1 MVFRDNF
8 PKGDFLL
15 NEILKKLTL
24 KNYNIEINVI
34 YMREILF
41 PINNNKNI
49 KINFYKGPL
58 NRKEVSK
65 ILFNTDIFIDASL
78 MEGFGLMSLEAMA
91 AGAVPIVSESFGIDE
106 YAVNEENSFIIK
118 EVNNVD
124 KYIEKVEYLLENEKI
139 LDNMSKKAQEKV
151 LEFDIDKNINKY
163 IKYFRAVEKQE
174 IRLTNKEQEESK
186 KWYVDE
192 VNLFK
197 GKEVS
202 TNQMSK
208 KRRIYHR
215 ILKLFPKGVKTKV
228 KLILKKLIDE

>member
-1 MVFRDNF
+1 MVFRDNY

-34 YMREILF
+34 YMREIMF
-41 PINNNKNI
+41 PINNNENI

-78 MEGFGLMSLEAMA
+78 MEGFGLMSLEAMS

-106 YAVNEENSFIIK
+106 YAIDEENSFVIK
-118 EVNNVD
+118 
-124 KYIEKVEYLLENEKI
+124 KVLE
-139 LDNMSKKAQEKV
+139 NMSKKAQEKA
-151 LEFDIDKNINKY
+151 LEFDIDKNIQRY
-163 IKYFRAVEKQE
+163 INYFRTAKKQE
-174 IRLTNKEQEESK
+174 VTLTNKEKEASK

-192 VNLFK
+192 EKLFK

-208 KRRIYHR
+208 KRKIYHK
-215 ILKLFPKGVKTKV
+215 ILKMFPKGLKTKV
-228 KLILKKLIDE
+228 KLTLKKLIDE